1 MAKKDQLEELSSD
14 ELKSILDE
22 ESENIDPSSKTDD
35 KDKAEEQPKKKS
47 KRLVE
52 IDNPYEKFKN
62 YKDFC
67 DRCEVTKI
75 ANIKTV
81 AALEKEGALDFNQK
95 RWLARVEKY
104 NVSLYGRSL

>member
-1 MAKKDQLEELSSD
+1 MVEYDGDLVIQKGLSTIKGIGEKAAAKIVEER
-14 ELKSILDE
+14 EK
-22 ESENIDPSSKTDD
+22 NG
-35 KDKAEEQPKKKS
+35 
-47 KRLVE
+47 
-52 IDNPYEKFKN
+52 KFKN

-95 RWLARVEKY
+95 RWLSRVEKY

>member
-52 IDNPYEKFKN
+52 IDNTYEKFKN
-62 YKDFC
+62 YKD
-67 DRCEVTKI
+67 
-75 ANIKTV
+75 TV
-81 AALEKEGALDFNQK
+81 DSSYRK
-95 RWLARVEKY
+95 
-104 NVSLYGRSL
+104 